1 MDRSTLR
8 PLNSCH
14 AEQIRIPA
22 PPSGSECGTADAN
35 LGRPTPILVRTQ
47 IVTDHVFVIATLVD
61 QTGTLL

>member
-1 MDRSTLR
+1 MPCGADQDPGS
-8 PLNSCH
+8 
-14 AEQIRIPA
+14 AIRFR
-22 PPSGSECGTADAN
+22 CGTADAN